1 MLGLSNGLHYSSPP
15 SEFLPDQISGLVAW
29 YDFTDISTIFKDDGS
44 GGYEVITDG
53 DNISKITNKAYDGL
67 GASSVSLATGLFQS
81 TGANQPSWDEDAVNS
96 KGAVHFNTTDHLF
109 ASTTVGNITTDKM
122 AGYTMDA
129 DDVSMYWVF
138 GADGATISSSTDQ
151 IVFGM
156 TNASRATAA
165 VTCDASDDQIYFHFN
180 ADNTIDT
187 GTDWPVTSTAF
198 QAWTMI
204 SNGTN
209 VRIFNN
215 QGSAVV
221 TDTTDYSSFN
231 YDLTADSNKVKFS
244 IGSGSDYASARSF
257 RGKVAEVLIYDG
269 AHTDANKNLVQAYL
283 HTKYGL

>member
-1 MLGLSNGLHYSSPP
+1 MLGLSNGLHCSSPP

-29 YDFTDISTIFKDDGS
+29 YDFTDTSTVFVDDGS
-44 GGYEVITDG
+44 GGYNTVTNG
-53 DNISKITNKAYDGL
+53 GKISKITNKAYDGL
-67 GASSVSLATGLFQS
+67 GASSTSLATGLFQT
-81 TGANQPSWDEDAVNS
+81 TGANQPSWDEDGIGG
-96 KGAVHFNTTDHLF
+96 KGAAHFNTTDYVL
-109 ASTTVGNITTDKM
+109 ASTTLGNITTDKM
-122 AGYTMDA
+122 SGYTMDA

-138 GADGATISSSTDQ
+138 GADGTTITSSTDQ
-151 IVFGM
+151 IVFSM
-156 TNASRATAA
+156 TNASRATAG
-165 VTCDASDDQIYFHFN
+165 VFCDASDDQIYFHFN
-180 ADNTIDT
+180 SSNTIDT
-187 GTDWPVTSTAF
+187 GTDWPEDNAP

-221 TDTTDYSSFN
+221 TDTTDYSSLD

-257 RGKVAEVLIYDG
+257 RGKVAEVLVYDG